1 LAPLACK
8 TDRIDCWVLA
18 ELARRKLVPEI
29 WLPGPQVRA
38 ERERARFRLH
48 LVKHRSSLKNRVHAI
63 LFQHGLPTPHRDLFG
78 AGGRCLLAR
87 LQLPEPW
94 ASTMRASLALIDRL
108 DAQIDACERELRRL
122 GVDHRY
128 IPLLTTLPGVAW
140 VLGYT
145 IAAEIGDIAR
155 FPESAQADR
164 LHRAHAESRA
174 VRRARPPRA
183 AAQERAQLP
192 ALGADRSRAHRRS
205 RPPLPAD
212 RRAHACPPRP
222 QPREQDRRDRDR
234 SPADGSDLA
243 HAHRRP
249 PLCSGRRRNP
259 LGRMTAHEGI
269 ALPEQPP
276 PTDHRTATV
285 P

>member
-1 LAPLACK
+1 M
-8 TDRIDCWVLA
+8 LA

-29 WLPGPQVRA
+29 WLPGPHVRA

-94 ASTMRASLALIDRL
+94 ASTVRASLALIDRL
-108 DAQIDACERELRRL
+108 DEQIDACERELRRL

-183 AAQERAQLP
+183 AAQERAQP
-192 ALGADRSRAHRRS
+192 HTAG
-205 RPPLPAD
+205 
-212 RRAHACPPRP
+212 
-222 QPREQDRRDRDR
+222 
-234 SPADGSDLA
+234 
-243 HAHRRP
+243 
-249 PLCSGRRRNP
+249 RNP
-259 LGRMTAHEGI
+259 YRRRMTAHEGI

-276 PTDHRTATV
+276 PTDHCTTTV